1 LNTVNEK
8 HSKINTQ
15 ISFRTDIRVEINTEN
30 DRVIYSKLYPYALS
44 ASDFVNSET
53 SRVLKEE
60 IIRPSRS
67 PYNSPVLVVPKK
79 GFNENGTQKLR
90 HVINYKKL
98 N

>member
-1 LNTVNEK
+1 MKEPFTANSILILYQ
-8 HSKINTQ
+8 IN
-15 ISFRTDIRVEINTEN
+15 
-30 DRVIYSKLYPYALS
+30 
-44 ASDFVNSET
+44 FVNSEF
-53 SRVLKEE
+53 SGMVKEE